1 MDQKAKEAAPAAR
14 GHPALR
20 GPARRERYTHGLG
33 AAQMGALR
41 AMCGALIPALP
52 AEEEDG
58 ARGGGDMD
66 VERFYLATAAE
77 STVPDEVAELTMTRC
92 IWEAG
97 VLVRIILWIL
107 ATRVGTLALCGRRCV
122 SGEFPYVRRFADMPV
137 ERREAALKRSRSSL
151 PSSRS
156 SATSSSTP
164 R

>member
-1 MDQKAKEAAPAAR
+1 MASPPREEAMDQKVKEAAPAAR

-33 AAQMGALR
+33 AAQMRALR

-77 STVPDEVAELTMTRC
+77 STVPDEVSA
-92 IWEAG
+92 
-97 VLVRIILWIL
+97 
-107 ATRVGTLALCGRRCV
+107 CV
-122 SGEFPYVRRFADMPV
+122 VIDQC
-137 ERREAALKRSRSSL
+137 
-151 PSSRS
+151 
-156 SATSSSTP
+156 
-164 R
+164 